1 MTNKVSTLIESPE
14 AYGEWLADLKA
25 RVLVAQQRAAVTVNT
40 ELIQLYWEIGREI
53 SERQDQEG
61 WGAKI
66 TERLSHDLRE
76 AFPDMRGFSRTNLMY
91 MRAFAVAWP
100 LNSIV
105 QQAVGQLP
113 WGHNVVLLSKLDET
127 DERLAYAE
135 AALANGWSRA
145 ALEMHIE
152 TRSVERTGKAIT
164 NFDRTLPAPKT
175 DLAREALKDPYKL
188 DFLGL
193 GKDAEERAIEQALV
207 DHVARFL
214 VELGAGFAY
223 VGRQVNLKV
232 GDSDF
237 FLDLLFYHL
246 KLHCYVVIELKA
258 AAFKPD
264 HVGQLGFYMAA
275 IDGEVKSE
283 VDGPTIG
290 LLLCKTK
297 DEVVAE
303 YALRNVS
310 APLGVSEYDLV
321 SALPEPLAT
330 NLPTIEEIEREL
342 GAPEQ

>member
-1 MTNKVSTLIESPE
+1 MTDQATALIEPPE
-14 AYGEWLADLKA
+14 GYGEWLADLKA
-25 RVLVAQQRAAVTVNT
+25 RVHAAQQRAAITVNT
-40 ELIQLYWEIGREI
+40 ELIHLYWQIGREI
-53 SERQDQEG
+53 LDRQGQEG

-66 TERLSHDLRE
+66 TQRLSHDLRE
-76 AFPDMRGFSRTNLMY
+76 AFPDMRGFSQRNLQY
-91 MRAFAVAWP
+91 MRAFAQAWP
-100 LNSIV
+100 DEAIV
-105 QQAVGQLP
+105 QQAAAQLP
-113 WGHNVVLLSKLDET
+113 WGHNLLLLDRLDET
-127 DERLAYAE
+127 DERFAYAE
-135 AALANGWSRA
+135 AALAHGWSRSV
-145 ALEMHIE
+145 LEMNIE
-152 TRSVERTGKAIT
+152 TRSVERTGRAIT
-164 NFDRTLPAPKT
+164 NFDRTLPAAQT

-193 GKDAEERAIEQALV
+193 GRDAEERAMEQALV

-223 VGRQVNLKV
+223 VGRQVNLEV

-258 AAFKPD
+258 TAFKPE
-264 HVGQLGFYMAA
+264 HIGQLGFYMAA

-303 YALRNVS
+303 YALRNIS

-321 SALPEPLAT
+321 KDLPEPLAT
-330 NLPTIEEIEREL
+330 NLPTIEQIEREL
-342 GAPEQ
+342 GAAEG

>member
-1 MTNKVSTLIESPE
+1 MTDRVPALVDPPE
-14 AYGEWLADLKA
+14 ECRKWLADLKA
-25 RVLVAQQRAAVTVNT
+25 RILAAQHSALAVNT
-40 ELIQLYWEIGREI
+40 VLLQLYWQIGREI
-53 SERQDQEG
+53 LDRQAQEG
-61 WGAKI
+61 WGTRI
-66 TERLSHDLRE
+66 TQRQSHDLRE
-76 AFPDMRGFSRTNLMY
+76 AFPDMRGFSRTNLDY
-91 MRAFAVAWP
+91 MRAFAEAWP
-100 LNSIV
+100 ADAIS
-105 QQAVGQLP
+105 QQAVGKLP
-113 WGHNVVLLSKLDET
+113 WSHNLSLLAKLEHA

-135 AALANGWSRA
+135 AAVELGWSRA
-145 ALEMHIE
+145 VLEMHME
-152 TRSVERTGKAIT
+152 TRSVDRTGKAIT
-164 NFDRTLPAPKT
+164 NFDRTLPAAET

-207 DHVARFL
+207 DHVARFP

-223 VGRQVNLKV
+223 VGRQVNLQV

-246 KLHCYVVIELKA
+246 KLRSYVVIELKA
-258 AAFKPD
+258 EAFRPE

-297 DEVVAE
+297 DTVVDE

-321 SALPEPLAT
+321 KDLPEPLAT
-330 NLPTIEEIEREL
+330 NLPTIEQIEREL
-342 GAPEQ
+342 GTSE

>member
-1 MTNKVSTLIESPE
+1 
-14 AYGEWLADLKA
+14 
-25 RVLVAQQRAAVTVNT
+25 
-40 ELIQLYWEIGREI
+40 
-53 SERQDQEG
+53 
-61 WGAKI
+61 
-66 TERLSHDLRE
+66 
-76 AFPDMRGFSRTNLMY
+76 MRGFSRTNLDY
-91 MRAFAVAWP
+91 MRAFAEAWP
-100 LNSIV
+100 ADAIS
-105 QQAVGQLP
+105 QQAVGRLP
-113 WGHNVVLLSKLDET
+113 WGHNLLLLHKLKDA

-135 AALANGWSRA
+135 SALEHGWSRA
-145 ALEMHIE
+145 SLEMHIE
-152 TRSVERTGKAIT
+152 ARSVERTGKAIT
-164 NFDRTLPAPKT
+164 NFDRTLPAAQT

-258 AAFKPD
+258 TAFKPE

-275 IDGEVKSE
+275 IDGEIKSE

-290 LLLCKTK
+290 LVLCKTK

-303 YALRNVS
+303 YALRNIS

-321 SALPEPLAT
+321 KELPEPLAT
-330 NLPTIEEIEREL
+330 NLPTIEQIEREL
-342 GAPEQ
+342 GAAE